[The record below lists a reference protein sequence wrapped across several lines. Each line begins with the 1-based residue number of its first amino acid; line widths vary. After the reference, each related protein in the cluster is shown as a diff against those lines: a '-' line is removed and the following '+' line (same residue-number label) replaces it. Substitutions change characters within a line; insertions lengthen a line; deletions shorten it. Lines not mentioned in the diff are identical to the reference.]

1 MAFGVDYE
9 GMGQNQVVTFKQ
21 TGLTKDSH
29 EGRLVKL
36 TANAVNLRSSSIDNI
51 MLSFS
56 TMKFSIKN
64 SIFNN
69 WNSMF

>member
-1 MAFGVDYE
+1 LESEEEKRFEFD
-9 GMGQNQVVTFKQ
+9 
-21 TGLTKDSH
+21 
-29 EGRLVKL
+29 LVKIGL
-36 TANAVNLRSSSIDNI
+36 LVFSIDSKKISHYKHSGNAVNLRSSSIDNI